1 MTLLLTYYLF
11 LLYEYVTKISILSLY
26 LTKLYRY
33 VTLSFASVISHIL
46 YSEIRQNFANSVQYT
61 EWNVPWLVS
70 SAQSSSSFDQSDEL
84 STGSPPT
91 TASQPDQLSAEQR

>member
-46 YSEIRQNFANSVQYT
+46 YSEIRQNFANSARWVALDLRNGPRVF
-61 EWNVPWLVS
+61 WKWFI
-70 SAQSSSSFDQSDEL
+70 A
-84 STGSPPT
+84 
-91 TASQPDQLSAEQR
+91 

>member
-46 YSEIRQNFANSVQYT
+46 YSEIRQNFANSAQGGLRLICVMG
-61 EWNVPWLVS
+61 LVFFGNGLLRKMMTLDPMHGN
-70 SAQSSSSFDQSDEL
+70 ALLE
-84 STGSPPT
+84 
-91 TASQPDQLSAEQR
+91 